1 MLDHNIELYKDSLL
15 CFHTWDVCYH
25 KFSFSTILVTSLF
38 LCCILFFIVI
48 IKIIYI
54 IINIIIIVLFINYL
68 QFKSL
73 ATVLLLP
80 IKRSNSNQKFTY
92 PPGLCDPDY
101 TRGNGKSKFLII
113 PFIRILVVNF
123 DQGEKSAIRREQD
136 NTTS

>member
-1 MLDHNIELYKDSLL
+1 MVI
-15 CFHTWDVCYH
+15 
-25 KFSFSTILVTSLF
+25 
-38 LCCILFFIVI
+38 FFIFHFTRKQQKQQLALAYTVHRVARE
-48 IKIIYI
+48 KLNLACAYVGFFPVYYYNNCIIY
-54 IINIIIIVLFINYL
+54 YL